1 MQEENFGSILTNIG
15 KAKVANATLLN
26 GNIALKTLKVGDS
39 NGTYYNPTEDQVELR
54 NTVYECAVGA
64 IKIDTNN
71 PNWITVET
79 LLPGNI
85 GGFTIREVG
94 LFDADGDMI
103 VVGKY
108 PETYKPLIE
117 NGASKDIN
125 VRIIFEVSNT
135 ENVTLNTNPSV
146 IIATKEDVNNLQ
158 EQIENNTTQ
167 LKDCAKKTD
176 LDNYYS
182 LVNATKIATGTDILT
197 LPFGNYVSTES
208 EITETLVNCPT
219 KGSGFVMKVE
229 RITGGIQ
236 GNFKRLNIKCNNKT
250 SDTFINTLVDTQWS
264 GWKQLATVDDTGWIT
279 LHLEGKVIAYESY
292 QTPIYRKINNTVEII
307 GAIKDVTNF
316 NTNNNVIFATLPT
329 GFRSKKDFRILC
341 QGSNKDSWLLT
352 VTESGMLKGSRYGM
366 NGLASSMDGTE
377 WLPFHIVFTV

>member
-39 NGTYYNPTEDQVELR
+39 NGTYYNPTEDQTELK

-135 ENVTLNTNPSV
+135 ENVTVNINPSV
-146 IIATKEDVNNLQ
+146 IIATKEDINNLQ
-158 EQIENNTTQ
+158 EQIENNDSQ
-167 LKDCAKKTD
+167 LKDCAKQTD

-182 LVNATKIATGTDILT
+182 LVNATKIVTGTDILT

-208 EITETLVNCPT
+208 EITGTLVNCPT

-236 GNFKRLNIKCNNKT
+236 GNFKRLTIKCNNKT

-264 GWKQLATVDDTGWIT
+264 GWQQLATVDDTGWID
-279 LHLEGKVIAYESY
+279 IS
-292 QTPIYRKINNTVEII
+292 
-307 GAIKDVTNF
+307 
-316 NTNNNVIFATLPT
+316 
-329 GFRSKKDFRILC
+329 
-341 QGSNKDSWLLT
+341 
-352 VTESGMLKGSRYGM
+352 
-366 NGLASSMDGTE
+366 
-377 WLPFHIVFTV
+377 

>member
-26 GNIALKTLKVGDS
+26 GNIALKMLKIGDS

-79 LLPGNI
+79 LLSGNI

-146 IIATKEDVNNLQ
+146 IIATKEDINNLQ
-158 EQIENNTTQ
+158 EQIENNDSQMKDIANNKASKTELED
-167 LKDCAKKTD
+167 LKNTVANID
-176 LDNYYS
+176 LS
-182 LVNATKIATGTDILT
+182 ATKVNLATINGMSAK
-197 LPFGNYVSTES
+197 NVQS
-208 EITETLVNCPT
+208 
-219 KGSGFVMKVE
+219 
-229 RITGGIQ
+229 GIQ
-236 GNFKRLNIKCNNKT
+236 ELF
-250 SDTFINTLVDTQWS
+250 TF
-264 GWKQLATVDDTGWIT
+264 A
-279 LHLEGKVIAYESY
+279 
-292 QTPIYRKINNTVEII
+292 
-307 GAIKDVTNF
+307 
-316 NTNNNVIFATLPT
+316 
-329 GFRSKKDFRILC
+329 
-341 QGSNKDSWLLT
+341 SN
-352 VTESGMLKGSRYGM
+352 G
-366 NGLASSMDGTE
+366 
-377 WLPFHIVFTV
+377 

>member
-39 NGTYYNPTEDQVELR
+39 NGTYYNPTEDQAELR

-71 PNWITVET
+71 PNWIIVET
-79 LLPGNI
+79 LLPGNV

-135 ENVTLNTNPSV
+135 ENVTVNINPSV
-146 IIATKEDVNNLQ
+146 IIATKEDINNLQ
-158 EQIENNTTQ
+158 EQIENNDSL
-167 LKDCAKKTD
+167 LKEIANKV
-176 LDNYYS
+176 DNI
-182 LVNATKIATGTDILT
+182 KIADATIAQ
-197 LPFGNYVSTES
+197 
-208 EITETLVNCPT
+208 
-219 KGSGFVMKVE
+219 KGIV
-229 RITGGIQ
+229 
-236 GNFKRLNIKCNNKT
+236 
-250 SDTFINTLVDTQWS
+250 
-264 GWKQLATVDDTGWIT
+264 QL
-279 LHLEGKVIAYESY
+279 
-292 QTPIYRKINNTVEII
+292 NNT
-307 GAIKDVTNF
+307 TNS
-316 NTNNNVIFATLPT
+316 TSITQAATA
-329 GFRSKKDFRILC
+329 
-341 QGSNKDSWLLT
+341 N
-352 VTESGMLKGSRYGM
+352 
-366 NGLASSMDGTE
+366 A
-377 WLPFHIVFTV
+377 